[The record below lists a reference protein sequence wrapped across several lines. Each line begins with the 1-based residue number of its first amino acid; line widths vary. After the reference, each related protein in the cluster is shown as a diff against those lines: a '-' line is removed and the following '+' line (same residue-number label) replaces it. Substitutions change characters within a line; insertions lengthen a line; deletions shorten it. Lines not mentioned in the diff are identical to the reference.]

1 MMNENKTLEYYNKNA
16 DNFAKTTINVDFCE
30 TQNRFLARCCRSTD
44 IYWIL
49 AVVQEEIQ
57 NIFWNRAFMLM
68 PQTVQRKCVISQA
81 ITQEYKSEGCY
92 LKSLMRTKNMMA
104 YGPARQY
111 FIFLRMNLKPF
122 L

>member
-1 MMNENKTLEYYNKNA
+1 MRHKIA
-16 DNFAKTTINVDFCE
+16 
-30 TQNRFLARCCRSTD
+30 LARCCRSTD
-44 IYWIL
+44 RYWIL

-68 PQTVQRKCVISQA
+68 LQTAQRKCVISQA
-81 ITQEYKSEGCY
+81 ITQEYKSEGCF

-111 FIFLRMNLKPF
+111 FIFLRMNLKPC